1 VEELHDKSMD
11 GKSLVFSQFN
21 GMLDKIG
28 EGLRPTKHK
37 IHTGSMAAHR

>member
-1 VEELHDKSMD
+1 MD

-28 EGLRPTKHK
+28 EGLDQQNIKY
-37 IHTGSMAAHR
+37 IGSMAALR